1 MAAPYAPPNSPSY
14 VPPTGEEPTE
24 FGTIVR
30 PTLPLSD
37 DLRAVTIGNL
47 MDGIN
52 AAWNGWE
59 QACKFEDEGLQT
71 YYMKYINLLS
81 NTLEKVRKI

>member
-1 MAAPYAPPNSPSY
+1 MATPSQSLGLL
-14 VPPTGEEPTE
+14 T
-24 FGTIVR
+24 
-30 PTLPLSD
+30 PTLATRASNGVVTD
-37 DLRAVTIGNL
+37 DLKTVTIGNL

-59 QACKFEDEGLQT
+59 AACKFEDEDMQD

-81 NTLEKVRKI
+81 DVVRKVRKF